1 MAKRI
6 RVAKT
11 AHDKEMAFEH
21 VNPQDRVFGHG
32 RVCALINLSNPADSS
47 AEPEGWF
54 LPDGTVTSDSR
65 VADQHARILHERY
78 STIIKKR
85 IPFSRAQLRHRRLVA
100 SKDAA
105 IQGQSFR
112 LMDNYGGVRV

>member
-1 MAKRI
+1 MPKRF

-11 AHDKEMAFEH
+11 EHDKEMAFEH

-32 RVCALINLSNPADSS
+32 RVCALINLSNPADS
-47 AEPEGWF
+47 AQPEGWV
-54 LPDGTVTSDSR
+54 LPGGVITKSSLE
-65 VADQHARILHERY
+65 ADQHARILNERY
-78 STIIKKR
+78 SAIIKKR
-85 IPFSRAQLRHRRLVA
+85 IPFSRAQLRHHQLVA

-112 LMDNYGGVRV
+112 LMDNYGGERV